1 MTVVDSQVLPRLIA
15 TDLDGTL
22 LGVAGAV
29 SARTADVMRRSS
41 AAGAA
46 VILVTG
52 RTQRR
57 LADVYDQLGA
67 EDLSICANGA
77 VVYDPMESA
86 VLTCRPMSPGVAREV
101 CGRLRE
107 RAPQVIFAAHVDSGH
122 RMVHEPGWPVRGTA
136 HGRSMLARV
145 EDLFSEPV
153 VKLQARALGHEP
165 ERFVELVAEMVS
177 DLAEVT
183 TQGYQGLVELSD
195 RGVTKA
201 SALAAIADG
210 MGVAASEV
218 LAFGDMPNDV
228 SMLRWAG
235 RSVAV
240 NNAHPLARAAAKETT
255 LANVE
260 DRVAAYL
267 EKVLRRS
274 P

>member
-1 MTVVDSQVLPRLIA
+1 MLVDAQVPPRLIA
-15 TDLDGTL
+15 MDLDGTL

-29 SARTADVMRRSS
+29 SARTADATRRSA
-41 AAGAA
+41 AAGTA

-67 EDLSICANGA
+67 EYLSICANGA
-77 VVYDPMESA
+77 VVYDPRESK
-86 VLTCRPMSPGVAREV
+86 VLTCRPMSPGQVREV
-101 CGRLRE
+101 CSRLRE
-107 RAPQVIFAAHVDSGH
+107 RVPQVVFAAHVDSGH
-122 RMVHEPGWPVRGTA
+122 RMVHEAGWPLRGTA
-136 HGRSMLARV
+136 HAGSALTRV

-153 VKLQARALGHEP
+153 VKLQARAPGHEP
-165 ERFVELVAEMVS
+165 ERFVALVAELVS

-183 TQGYQGLVELSD
+183 TQGYRGLAELSD

-201 SALAAIADG
+201 MALAAIADG
-210 MGVAASEV
+210 MGVAPSEV
-218 LAFGDMPNDV
+218 LAFGNMPNDV

-240 NNAHPLARAAAKETT
+240 DNAHPLARAAAKETT
-255 LANVE
+255 GANV
-260 DRVAAYL
+260 DDGVAAYL
-267 EKVLRRS
+267 EKLLRCG